1 MRAGRQ
7 ISVHTASIKPSEAP
21 CLVSGVAQGATLRS
35 GALGSWTRAE
45 RSSHDALGLI
55 TQPPKA
61 FRTGLEQAEAPCCLE
76 FPKEMLVGKG
86 LSYPLAAR
94 FSNTSLLAERR
105 IPDCSLDIRCR
116 AGKQEKIQG
125 FIYSFPFTRC
135 VSPEPKGRYFTL
147 HF

>member
-1 MRAGRQ
+1 MPGVWCRTGRHAEKWGFGILDEGREKQ
-7 ISVHTASIKPSEAP
+7 PRCFRTHHTAP
-21 CLVSGVAQGATLRS
+21 Q
-35 GALGSWTRAE
+35 
-45 RSSHDALGLI
+45 
-55 TQPPKA
+55 A
-61 FRTGLEQAEAPCCLE
+61 FRTGWEQAEAPCCLE

-94 FSNTSLLAERR
+94 FSSTSLLAERR